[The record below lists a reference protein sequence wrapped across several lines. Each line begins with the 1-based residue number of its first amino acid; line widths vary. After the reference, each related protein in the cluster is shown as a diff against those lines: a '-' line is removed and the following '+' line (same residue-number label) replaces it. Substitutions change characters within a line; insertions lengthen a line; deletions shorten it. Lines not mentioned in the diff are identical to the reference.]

1 MEYNNNILA
10 IELNENQIDIRTM
23 GDIRT
28 YLGDVFHND
37 TNNISKIFRDGP
49 VLLPDP
55 VRIRAGGEY
64 EYNEGE
70 IRRTDVAIDLGQ
82 EESAC
87 KKNFADIMTDFISAE
102 KIFND
107 QNMEYIA
114 RFQYLVIQT
123 YTNAIKNYI
132 NYLNRRYQK
141 RFNPYED
148 IFFTYKGGTTM
159 KILFEKYRGIF
170 EGLNNFDDIASKFK
184 RSDSDYSIFI
194 NPNISDNRGQNIY
207 LEVYMDINKISLK
220 CLSFIKNFI
229 IEKGNFIVP
238 FNLLNDEDMRKIINK
253 MNTKLQEIKNNEEGD
268 YNFCKK
274 IRKIHSIIG
283 MSYLD
288 RQYLMDGE
296 NIPDLTNEMID
307 GTIENLDDTDEKF
320 RNFRDNKLITTKRRN
335 FYLTWNL
342 ANRDSRTIGTI
353 PENVDR
359 NNNHD
364 MYISLNETNEYP
376 SGTIGETQFCL
387 QRIKINFIAYYKVLN
402 ENGSYSYGLF
412 NAPSELV
419 DVSIMKRDSVDLQK
433 VYEHLKLEFKTFG
446 YQNMSGDLKV
456 VYRSYSTYGH
466 ISDLCNIL
474 FSQFELPWLAKK
486 YQKRVVR
493 LLFFVY
499 LEIMTVYNFYHF
511 NLITTDIQKKI
522 ESTISKLDSLK
533 GAQITQKNKE
543 AIIKYIN
550 EIKASIKRSNP
561 SFGDETGLYK
571 FISYLALLLEKLD
584 QTNCDNMIIF
594 FRQIREYATVIS
606 SHKELIREKITERK
620 MRKQLAEQRRETESI
635 SSRHSSRSRDSN
647 LSVSKLGGDKFY
659 NKYKK
664 YKLKYLKL
672 KKELGF

>member
-1 MEYNNNILA
+1 
-10 IELNENQIDIRTM
+10 
-23 GDIRT
+23 
-28 YLGDVFHND
+28 
-37 TNNISKIFRDGP
+37 
-49 VLLPDP
+49 
-55 VRIRAGGEY
+55 
-64 EYNEGE
+64 
-70 IRRTDVAIDLGQ
+70 
-82 EESAC
+82 
-87 KKNFADIMTDFISAE
+87 
-102 KIFND
+102 
-107 QNMEYIA
+107 
-114 RFQYLVIQT
+114 
-123 YTNAIKNYI
+123 
-132 NYLNRRYQK
+132 
-141 RFNPYED
+141 
-148 IFFTYKGGTTM
+148 
-159 KILFEKYRGIF
+159 
-170 EGLNNFDDIASKFK
+170 
-184 RSDSDYSIFI
+184 
-194 NPNISDNRGQNIY
+194 
-207 LEVYMDINKISLK
+207 
-220 CLSFIKNFI
+220 
-229 IEKGNFIVP
+229 
-238 FNLLNDEDMRKIINK
+238 
-253 MNTKLQEIKNNEEGD
+253 
-268 YNFCKK
+268 
-274 IRKIHSIIG
+274 
-283 MSYLD
+283 
-288 RQYLMDGE
+288 
-296 NIPDLTNEMID
+296 
-307 GTIENLDDTDEKF
+307 
-320 RNFRDNKLITTKRRN
+320 
-335 FYLTWNL
+335 
-342 ANRDSRTIGTI
+342 
-353 PENVDR
+353 
-359 NNNHD
+359 
-364 MYISLNETNEYP
+364 
-376 SGTIGETQFCL
+376 
-387 QRIKINFIAYYKVLN
+387 
-402 ENGSYSYGLF
+402 
-412 NAPSELV
+412 
-419 DVSIMKRDSVDLQK
+419 MKRDSVDLQK